1 VYLPAM
7 FPCDVRI
14 DLPDFQV
21 FQQSG
26 MFQRFIFD
34 QGDTA
39 VLSAVPVKGKGSL
52 LLHGYERLFPQMF
65 DGVIESASLQFH
77 HQVDDASSLVA
88 SEVVPQIFGIIDFE
102 AWRAV
107 IPERAPVHPEYPNS
121 DRHDHII
128 LNSTAN
134 LQKAIPLLV
143 DYEQVHPF
151 LDNDKA
157 GMTVFRKM
165 EKDLGCRVRNSSHHY
180 SEYKDLNEYLC
191 ARAHLK
197 HSRSPK
203 KPVQKPKRGL
213 RI

>member
-1 VYLPAM
+1 M

-107 IPERAPVHPEYPNS
+107 IPERAPVHP
-121 DRHDHII
+121 
-128 LNSTAN
+128 
-134 LQKAIPLLV
+134 V
-143 DYEQVHPF
+143 
-151 LDNDKA
+151 A
-157 GMTVFRKM
+157 GIFP
-165 EKDLGCRVRNSSHHY
+165 CRVKSPTFQVIP
-180 SEYKDLNEYLC
+180 YLYVFYIVSI
-191 ARAHLK
+191 HFSVVL
-197 HSRSPK
+197 
-203 KPVQKPKRGL
+203 L
-213 RI
+213 RFIQYLLYYNTLH